1 MKLLTSCILFFYSLT
16 IIAQPH
22 NFNAPIVLGYFPSW
36 SETVAI
42 QDQNSSLREIPSYV
56 NYVFLA
62 FAKPDLTY
70 TKGSYDITN
79 TGIQVPY
86 DGCALYESVNV
97 LKDKGVNV
105 ILSIGGETYWGSPTV
120 YDDIDYQMIKD
131 LVDDM
136 GFAGI
141 DWDYEPNGSFSTIG
155 DPANIQH
162 YIDFFTN
169 SRALMPKIDGYILAC
184 APSGVGAL
192 GGQTN
197 DDVASPFA
205 FGQRNVVTGEDDTNL
220 YDGTASTN
228 GINLFGYTATG
239 HMIPVLQ
246 AVGADID
253 IVAFQG
259 YNVGGSLNR
268 TIMYDAYS
276 FYAEQYGFKIAAGTH
291 FPDEA
296 WGPYFEYTHDNVA
309 DLGEYIFTHVDRAGK
324 SDGIMTW
331 QMLLDEA
338 PTRSAYSYLNVAS
351 KTLNGTAKA
360 TAVID
365 ANTYAMEPYA
375 GGAVVCAAI
384 PPVRNTV
391 DVIACNTYDSPS
403 GRYTWAISGSYD
415 DTLTSQAGGDS
426 ILTINLTIGFDDQIA
441 FAEETCAN
449 PYISP
454 SGKEWSTA
462 GTYMDTISTILGCDS
477 VLTIDLTF
485 IAPTTRNI
493 YLTGCDSIIAPSGK
507 VFYNAGVFSDTLNCD
522 SIFTVYAGITK
533 TSFNPIEIHAC
544 ETYTSPSARYTWTT
558 IGIYQDTLT
567 AIITGCDSVL
577 VIDLIIHVPGSFN
590 IAMFGCDSIVSPS
603 GRHVWKFSGNYRDTL
618 FNPAGCDSIMLVDA
632 DVYRTPTTYFDT
644 TYCKPITS
652 PSGRYVW
659 DEDGIYK
666 DTVQTNRGCDSIIVT
681 RVEIGAV
688 DTSITHANKLLLSGA
703 DIAEFQWL
711 DCWKNYQI
719 IPGEFYKV
727 YTVSQ
732 DGSYAVEVSQYNCV
746 DTSRCMTVLI
756 SDIAEANPNQFVAR
770 QIGDEVHVILG
781 NITEVAFTMFTIG
794 GQQITTQ
801 TINTSGVLNLPSLP
815 SGMYVLKF
823 ESSQGVQTMQVILE

>member
-1 MKLLTSCILFFYSLT
+1 M
-16 IIAQPH
+16 AQAH

-36 SETVAI
+36 SETAAV

-70 TKGSYDITN
+70 TKGTYDITN

-86 DGCALYESVNV
+86 DGCALYESVNA
-97 LKDKGVNV
+97 LKDKGTHV
-105 ILSIGGETYWGSPTV
+105 ILSVGGETYWPPTV
-120 YDDIDYQMIKD
+120 YANINYQMIKD
-131 LVDDM
+131 LVDDF

-141 DWDYEPNGSFSTIG
+141 DWDFEPDGSF
-155 DPANIQH
+155 ANIGNATNVQH

-169 SRALMPKIDGYILAC
+169 SRALMPKSEGYILAC

-192 GGQTN
+192 GGQSN

-220 YDGTASTN
+220 FDGTAQTN
-228 GINLFGYTATG
+228 GINLFGYSSTG
-239 HMIPVLQ
+239 HMIPVMQ
-246 AVGADID
+246 AVGNLID

-268 TIMYDAYS
+268 TIMYDAYAY
-276 FYAEQYGFKIAAGTH
+276 YAEQYGFKIAGGVH

-296 WGPYFEYTHDNVA
+296 WGPYYEYTHDN
-309 DLGEYIFTHVDRAGK
+309 LGDYAEHVYTHVDRNGEN
-324 SDGIMTW
+324 DGVMIW
-331 QMLLDEA
+331 QLLLDQA

-351 KTLNGTAKA
+351 QVLNGVAKA
-360 TAVID
+360 SAVTN
-365 ANTYAMEPYA
+365 ANTFAMQPYT
-375 GGAVVCAAI
+375 GGALVCGAI
-384 PPVRNTV
+384 PPVRNTI
-391 DVIACNTYDSPS
+391 DVVACNTYESPS
-403 GRYTWAISGSYD
+403 GRYTWTMSGSYE

-426 ILTINLTIGFDDQIA
+426 ILTINLTIAVDKQFT
-441 FAEETCAN
+441 FSEESCAN

-454 SGKEWSTA
+454 SGKSWNTA
-462 GTYMDTISTILGCDS
+462 GTYMDTIPTVLGCDS
-477 VLTIDLTF
+477 VLTINISF
-485 IAPTTRNI
+485 IAPTVRNL
-493 YLTGCDSIIAPSGK
+493 YLNGCDSIIAPSGK
-507 VFYNAGVFSDTLNCD
+507 VFYTAGVFRDTLSCD
-522 SIFTVYAGITK
+522 SIFTIYAGITK
-533 TSFNPIEIHAC
+533 TSFNPMEVHAC
-544 ETYTSPSARYTWTT
+544 ETYTSPSGRYTWTSS
-558 IGIYQDTLT
+558 GVYQDTLT
-567 AIITGCDSVL
+567 SLLTGCDSVL
-577 VIDLIIHVPGSFN
+577 VIDLIVHVPGHFN

-603 GRHVWKFSGNYRDTL
+603 GRHIWKFSGNYRDTL
-618 FNPAGCDSIMLVDA
+618 FNSAGCDSIMLVNA
-632 DVYRTPTTYFDT
+632 DVYRTPTTYVDT

-688 DTSITHANKLLLSGA
+688 DTSISHANKLLLSGA

-727 YTVSQ
+727 YTVTQ

-756 SDIAEANPNQFVAR
+756 SDIAEANPNQFVAK
-770 QIGDEVHVILG
+770 QIGDEVHVTLG
-781 NITEVAFTMFTIG
+781 NITEVAFTMFTIS

-815 SGMYVLKF
+815 TGMYVLKF
-823 ESSQGVQTMQVILE
+823 ESSQGVQTMQVMRY